1 MYNINTYLY
10 LRDKLKNQL
19 VLSQF
24 KPQIFSPKKMKIVN
38 QIHYFRS
45 SSKLNSFVNRS
56 DSNLQHSKVC
66 K

>member
-24 KPQIFSPKKMKIVN
+24 KPQIFSSQKDEN
-38 QIHYFRS
+38 
-45 SSKLNSFVNRS
+45 SKPDTL
-56 DSNLQHSKVC
+56 L
-66 K
+66 